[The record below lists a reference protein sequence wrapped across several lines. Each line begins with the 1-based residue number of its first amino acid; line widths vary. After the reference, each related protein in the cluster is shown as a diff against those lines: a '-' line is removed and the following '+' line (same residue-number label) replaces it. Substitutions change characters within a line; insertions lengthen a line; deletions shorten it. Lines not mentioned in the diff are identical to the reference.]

1 MAFLRFLAIKYYVL
15 INFERK
21 MVENSELL
29 VFLGD
34 FKKCRYYFFQNIRH
48 IFAIF
53 MPIFTGKTSA
63 NTHKKNA
70 GNFRFGQ

>member
-1 MAFLRFLAIKYYVL
+1 
-15 INFERK
+15 
-21 MVENSELL
+21 MVENSEFL

-34 FKKCRYYFFQNIRH
+34 FKKMYYFFQNFRH

-70 GNFRFGQ
+70 GNFGSGQ